1 MWNPQGIYNQY
12 LLRTPA
18 VLAGSESVR
27 GLYNYP
33 CARVAVIH
41 GLAWTDQ
48 SLLRETFHKKE
59 IRFFKRSWRGEPDLE
74 GLSGTLHELEAFRPD
89 TIIAVGGG
97 SVIDG
102 AKLCRLFLEIPYYRP
117 GETGTDGKVFT
128 TKLIAVPTTVG
139 SGTEVSSAAVYT
151 DKENKCKQMI
161 VMHELQPDV
170 TVYDSRYV
178 RDTPDRLLCAS
189 ALDAFAHIVE
199 GYVSSVE
206 NVIVET
212 IAEEGLAVLAHELSK
227 LVRGEKD
234 DMDFYR
240 LLYAGQLGGIVQNHC
255 IVGAA
260 HAAAHQLAGDGFSHG
275 EAVAL
280 LLPAVIK
287 LNAENPGTQAKY
299 DRIAE
304 RAGFENTDALADFVR
319 LVCRKGDIEGRRSKL
334 RETMKAHAADETFR
348 NNIKNDRGG
357 RGNPVAIDDAYI
369 ARLADAV

>member
-18 VLAGSESVR
+18 MLAGSGSAR

-41 GLAWTDQ
+41 GCAWKDQ
-48 SLLRETFHKKE
+48 LLFRETFRKKD
-59 IRFFKRSWRGEPDLE
+59 IRFFKRSWKGEPDLE
-74 GLSGTLHELEAFRPD
+74 GLSDTLHELEAFRPD

-102 AKLCRLFLEIPYYRP
+102 AKLCRLFLEIPYYKP
-117 GETGTDGKVFT
+117 GETRTDGKIFT

-139 SGTEVSSAAVYT
+139 SGTEVSSAAVYM
-151 DKENKCKQMI
+151 DKENNCKQMI

-170 TVYDSRYV
+170 IVYDSGYV
-178 RDTPDRLLCAS
+178 RNTPDRLLCAS
-189 ALDAFAHIVE
+189 ALDAFAHILE
-199 GYVSSVE
+199 GYVSGVE

-212 IAEEGLAVLAHELSK
+212 IAEEGLTVLTHELNK
-227 LVRGEKD
+227 LVRGQKG

-260 HAAAHQLAGDGFSHG
+260 HAAAHQLAGYGFSHG

-280 LLPAVIK
+280 LLPAVIR
-287 LNAENPGTQAKY
+287 LNAEKPETEAKY

-304 RAGFENTDALADFVR
+304 RAGFESTDALADFVR
-319 LVCRKGDIEGRRSKL
+319 LVCRKGDIESRRRKL
-334 RETMKAHAADETFR
+334 RETMKTHAADEAFR

-357 RGNPVAIDDAYI
+357 RGNPAMIDDAYI
-369 ARLADAV
+369 ARLADTV